1 MQKADKNKENPMTAP
16 KVLIEKEGPVTTI
29 IINRPEVRN
38 ALDQEGSDLLAQ
50 ALQDFDSDKS
60 QKVGVITGAGGT
72 FCAGADLKEASKRVD
87 YKAWAGHPEGPL
99 HAPLSKPLIAAV
111 SGHAVAG
118 GLGIALFCD
127 IRIAEEDAIFGIFCR
142 RWGVPMSDGSPT
154 RLPRIVGMG
163 PALDMMLTGK
173 AVSAAEAKEIGL
185 ATRIVPTGTARK
197 AAEELALQIAGFPPI
212 AMLSDRHA
220 IYDQEGRSEEKALF
234 KEWKSAQEAQLKEA
248 QSGAARFAEGDGR
261 HGSFKG

>member
-1 MQKADKNKENPMTAP
+1 MTAP
-16 KVLIEKEGPVTTI
+16 KILVEKEGPVTTI
-29 IINRPEVRN
+29 TLNRPEVRN
-38 ALDQEGSDLLAQ
+38 ALDQDGAELLAKV
-50 ALQDFDSDKS
+50 LKDFDADES

-118 GLGIALFCD
+118 GLGIALYCD
-127 IRIAEEDAIFGIFCR
+127 IRIAEEDAVFGIFCR
-142 RWGVPMSDGSPT
+142 RWGVPMSDGTPT

-173 AVSAAEAKEIGL
+173 AVGAAEAKEIGL

-197 AAEELALQIAGFPPI
+197 AAQELALQISGFPPI

-220 IYDQEGRSEEKALF
+220 IYYQEGRAEAEALVE
-234 KEWKSAQEAQLKEA
+234 EWKSAQEAQFNEA
-248 QSGAARFAEGDGR
+248 QAGASRFAEGDGR
-261 HGSFKG
+261 HGSFKE